1 MNPLQPCIPSRDDDH
16 ADAADGDYDGD
27 DDHGDDGDD
36 HENDDADN
44 ITSARVLQLL
54 SPLLSWPHHIAA

>member
-27 DDHGDDGDD
+27 DD